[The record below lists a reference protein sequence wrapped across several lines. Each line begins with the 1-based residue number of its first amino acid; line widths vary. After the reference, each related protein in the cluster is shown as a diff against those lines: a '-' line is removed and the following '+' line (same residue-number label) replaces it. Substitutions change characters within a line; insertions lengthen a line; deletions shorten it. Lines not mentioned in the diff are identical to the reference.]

1 MSHSHTVITG
11 TGAGDLLVGGNKSQT
26 IEGLGGDDVLLGRN
40 GDDLLDGGD
49 DNDTLDGGDGDD
61 TLLGGNGDDM
71 LFGGKGRDIL
81 NGGAGS
87 DVMAGGA
94 GGDKIDGGSGVDT
107 AVFAG
112 DACDYKIVF
121 KADGTVAVT
130 GKDGHDILNGVE
142 ILRFDD
148 RDVILVGGGGSEF
161 TTVQSGVNA
170 AGAADGDMVLVAAGT
185 YAEQVT
191 VTGKILSIKGQGDD
205 THIVAPAL
213 LAANIQ
219 DDDLTTIFD
228 APSKNAII
236 GVNGGEVSI
245 SDLVVDG
252 LGNGNNLSTTYGAAD
267 FEGIYF
273 LNAGGS
279 VDDVTVTGIHDPYNL
294 DGSLNGNQRGN
305 GIVVS
310 NRDGAERTFEISDS
324 TVTDFQKTGMVFR
337 GDGLTVE
344 VEDNTVTGGGLQ
356 PLGSPAQNGIQV
368 SGGATGEIEDN
379 TISGIGYGPD
389 SYSATGILVIGSDNV
404 EVTHNRVT
412 MVGDSLDAAIAF
424 IDSDNPTATHNTV
437 TATFGIYQAAA
448 DDFFT
453 NELIQSHNTFHDTT
467 VAVGFYPVG
476 YVDSLGLYGGY
487 YTAPNVTQPYD
498 FTGSKENDEIWGA
511 NGNDVLNGGRG
522 DDALRGDSSSFV
534 DWGVGFFGIGTGDDR
549 FVFSRHSGDDTIW
562 DFGQTVGNRDVIDV
576 QAYHFD
582 DFSDL
587 QTHIAD
593 DGFGN
598 AVVQLTAHDSITVYG
613 LLAVQLAGQDFA
625 I

>member
-1 MSHSHTVITG
+1 MSHSHTLITG
-11 TGAGDLLVGGNKSQT
+11 TGAGDLLIGGNKSQT

-49 DNDTLDGGDGDD
+49 DNDTLDGGNGDD

-71 LFGGKGRDIL
+71 LFGGKGGDVL

-94 GGDKIDGGSGVDT
+94 GGDKITGGSGIDT
-107 AVFAG
+107 AVFSG
-112 DACDYKIVF
+112 DSCDYKIVF
-121 KADGTVAVT
+121 KANGTVAVS
-130 GKDGHDILNGVE
+130 GRDGRDILDGVE

-219 DDDLTTIFD
+219 DAGSGT
-228 APSKNAII
+228 PSKNAII
-236 GVNGGEVSI
+236 GVNGGEVEI
-245 SDLVVDG
+245 SDLTVDG
-252 LGNGNNLSTTYGAAD
+252 LGNGNNLSTAYGAAD
-267 FEGIYF
+267 FDGIYF

-305 GIVVS
+305 GIIAA
-310 NRDGAERTFEISDS
+310 NRDGADRTIEVSDS
-324 TVTDFQKTGMVFR
+324 TVTDFQKTGMVFV
-337 GDGLTVE
+337 GAGLTVE

-379 TISGIGYGPD
+379 TIGGIGYGPD

-404 EVTHNRVT
+404 EVTHNKIT
-412 MVGDSLDAAIAF
+412 MELDALGNSADAGIAF
-424 IDSDNPTATHNTV
+424 IDADAPVATGNTI
-437 TATFGIYQAAA
+437 TDAGYGIYQLGS
-448 DDFFT
+448 FT
-453 NELIQSHNTFHDTT
+453 NELEHGHNKFNDTGI
-467 VAVGFYPVG
+467 AIGFYADQAG
-476 YVDSLGLYGGY
+476 QDY
-487 YTAPNVTQPYD
+487 Q
-498 FTGSKENDEIWGA
+498 FTGSKGNDDIWGA
-511 NGNDVLNGGRG
+511 DGNDVFDGGRG
-522 DDALRGDSSSFV
+522 DDSLVGDGSHFGF
-534 DWGVGFFGIGTGDDR
+534 GVGAGDDT
-549 FVFSRHSGDDTIW
+549 FVFKRHSGDDTIW
-562 DFGQTVGNRDVIDV
+562 DFGQTVGDRDVIDV

-582 DFSDL
+582 DFADL

-598 AVVQLTAHDSITVYG
+598 AVVQLTAQDSITVYG
-613 LLAVQLAGQDFA
+613 FLAVQLTSQDFA